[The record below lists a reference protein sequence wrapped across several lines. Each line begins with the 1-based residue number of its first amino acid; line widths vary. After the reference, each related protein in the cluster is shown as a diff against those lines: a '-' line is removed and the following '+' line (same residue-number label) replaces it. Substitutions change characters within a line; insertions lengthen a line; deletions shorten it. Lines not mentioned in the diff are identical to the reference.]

1 MLTVKINSWFF
12 PKTLFSQNLQEMTV
26 LLWLMW
32 QVELTLEE
40 PELYMPNGRGKTG
53 QASQKHLVYTVAVQK
68 YHMCPVASQKCL
80 LYPIHLQKGLLYPL
94 VVE

>member
-1 MLTVKINSWFF
+1 
-12 PKTLFSQNLQEMTV
+12 
-26 LLWLMW
+26 MW

-53 QASQKHLVYTVAVQK
+53 QASQKHLVYSVAVQK